1 MNRTGI
7 LIGTDTV
14 TASLSSN
21 IDVLNNEI
29 IRSYG
34 NGIFVGAGSR
44 DIMIGGD
51 IGTGEGNR
59 VGTNSSGRRGLG
71 NRRNGVYVKG
81 AGENV
86 EIVGNQIIGNG
97 SRRSDDGRSGVKVED
112 TASKV
117 IVDQNTINMNREA
130 GVYVKGVTS
139 VAEIT
144 KNTIFRNY
152 ESGIIADGTAM
163 ANVIV
168 GALDPTLGRP
178 VSDEGNTITSN
189 RRYGIDQNYRGGSAG
204 ELSAAGNAMLGN
216 RRGGINASDT
226 TAVPVPSISTATF
239 DDATDELTIE
249 LANGLAAG
257 DEVYIYT
264 GTGRSSRSQGLLY
277 LGKVTSTGGTSLA
290 PLTIASGFRVRFGT
304 SITVAVNY
312 AAGGGTSGF
321 ARNVSTRRA

>member
-1 MNRTGI
+1 MVKSVETLLLTVSVLGLSLEGTDSVQILDNQLSMNRTGI

-97 SRRSDDGRSGVKVED
+97 FS
-112 TASKV
+112 SK
-117 IVDQNTINMNREA
+117 R
-130 GVYVKGVTS
+130 
-139 VAEIT
+139 
-144 KNTIFRNY
+144 
-152 ESGIIADGTAM
+152 
-163 ANVIV
+163 
-168 GALDPTLGRP
+168 
-178 VSDEGNTITSN
+178 
-189 RRYGIDQNYRGGSAG
+189 
-204 ELSAAGNAMLGN
+204 
-216 RRGGINASDT
+216 
-226 TAVPVPSISTATF
+226 
-239 DDATDELTIE
+239 
-249 LANGLAAG
+249 
-257 DEVYIYT
+257 
-264 GTGRSSRSQGLLY
+264 
-277 LGKVTSTGGTSLA
+277 
-290 PLTIASGFRVRFGT
+290 
-304 SITVAVNY
+304 
-312 AAGGGTSGF
+312 
-321 ARNVSTRRA
+321 